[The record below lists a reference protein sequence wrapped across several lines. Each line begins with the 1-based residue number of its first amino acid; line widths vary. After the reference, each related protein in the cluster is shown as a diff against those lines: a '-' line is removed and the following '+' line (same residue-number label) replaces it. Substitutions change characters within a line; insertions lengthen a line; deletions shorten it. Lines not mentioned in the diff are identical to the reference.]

1 MYYNIIVNKKYIE
14 RSHKVVRVK
23 VMRYYIVNC
32 KGEVL
37 GENDTRE
44 RAEQE
49 MVLMFTQEEI
59 EQDEIEVIEGN

>member
-1 MYYNIIVNKKYIE
+1 MHLLYSIIKQKE
-14 RSHKVVRVK
+14 RTPKGERWK
-23 VMRYYIVNC
+23 VMRYYIVNY

-49 MVLMFTQEEI
+49 MVLRFTQEEI
-59 EQDEIEVIEGN
+59 EQDEIEVIGEE

>member
-1 MYYNIIVNKKYIE
+1 
-14 RSHKVVRVK
+14 
-23 VMRYYIVNC
+23 MRYYIVNY

-37 GENDTRE
+37 GEDDTRE
-44 RAEQE
+44 RAEQK